1 MCREAISRPGHGL
14 RTSGQKPV
22 STDEWEPILDYRL
35 GLTAEGHPHRRG
47 HHGRNPDQRGHR
59 SQNPDRHGHCGWN
72 PDLKGVSSPS
82 KAASEAYSPSF
93 P

>member
-1 MCREAISRPGHGL
+1 M
-14 RTSGQKPV
+14 
-22 STDEWEPILDYRL
+22 DEWEPILDYWL
-35 GLTAEGHPHRRG
+35 GLTAEGHLHQCG
-47 HHGRNPDQRGHR
+47 HHSRNLDQ
-59 SQNPDRHGHCGWN
+59 HGHYSWN